1 MLDLSPRSFLSSSGM
16 GERSSYLN
24 IRENRILMFL
34 FLALFALVI
43 MGLFFIFRY
52 YIWIF
57 LFAVMLYLPLKPLN
71 QKLLRRVKKSGISAG
86 IIILLLFLIFIVP
99 SFYLLAALID
109 QTYQFYHFIQQ
120 EINSGVLRDIQNSET
135 FRNVLRLLDINEA
148 ELLHRG
154 LAMIRQY
161 VFKTFSGVTFII
173 SFPLTFMAKFLLMIL
188 MLFFLLKDGT
198 SISSIIYRVLPF
210 PMDLE
215 REIVERLKR
224 VIKLLLAGNLFIMIL
239 QGLML
244 GIGLYIAGFSA
255 PLLWGSI
262 GSVLSLIP
270 VIGTT
275 MIWIP
280 AVIYLLVAQSYMMA
294 LFLGFWCIFWYFVL
308 ENLLKPIIFGETLN
322 FHPVVLFFLLLGSI
336 QAFGL
341 AGVIIGPVL
350 LTLFYSLWEIYR
362 LLDVYN
368 PRFWPWKK
376 APEPEQDESGNLP

>member
-1 MLDLSPRSFLSSSGM
+1 M
-16 GERSSYLN
+16 
-24 IRENRILMFL
+24 IRE
-34 FLALFALVI
+34 
-43 MGLFFIFRY
+43 
-52 YIWIF
+52 
-57 LFAVMLYLPLKPLN
+57 
-71 QKLLRRVKKSGISAG
+71 
-86 IIILLLFLIFIVP
+86 
-99 SFYLLAALID
+99 
-109 QTYQFYHFIQQ
+109 
-120 EINSGVLRDIQNSET
+120 
-135 FRNVLRLLDINEA
+135 
-148 ELLHRG
+148 
-154 LAMIRQY
+154 Y
-161 VFKTFSGVTFII
+161 VFKTFSGVTFLI
-173 SFPLTFMAKFLLMIL
+173 SFPLTFLAKFLLMIL

-198 SISSIIYRVLPF
+198 SISAIIYKVLPF

-244 GIGLYIAGFSA
+244 GIGLYIARFNA

-280 AVIYLLVAQSYMMA
+280 AVIYLLVAKSYMMA
-294 LFLGFWCIFWYFVL
+294 LFLGFWCLFWYFVL

-322 FHPVVLFFLLLGSI
+322 FHPIVLFFLLLGSI

-341 AGVIIGPVL
+341 TGVIIGPVL

-376 APEPEQDESGNLP
+376 APHRNRMNPVPFTDIQPNTLIDDDESRGRKNMSK